1 MNTTDH
7 QAAGTRALARIIGRT
22 MRSAGA
28 RALVSEVAK
37 DLIGSWAGTGGVRKR
52 LAAPALWAA
61 TRLGSSAPA
70 RHDGGTAADMGTLF
84 TAWARTVNASEQ
96 AAAPAGGAAMHG
108 EATHDFLRSTDFG
121 EIREMA
127 ERSKGRVIEALEAF
141 NEHLWSY
148 PAKAGSILGTLLAL
162 VNTGI
167 SSVRTLLQPIEKK
180 VGPDL
185 MADLLLSLVRRLDAG
200 EIARLVNSASELIR
214 RVHTGNLLLARA
226 GRPLLQV
233 YLTALLEEGLPLID
247 PALLK
252 KARVALAEDREA
264 AAHAL
269 VDALKEHP
277 DLVLEMV
284 RAHGSLKSPAI
295 RAFSRRTR
303 MFEELDREALA
314 GAVAQGLADLDTYEI
329 ANSLNTL
336 VRVLNGIHEFRPEV
350 LSSFIT
356 SVADSLDTEEIRA
369 AAAWIVP
376 EVVEALRPILDAA
389 VPSRTGA
396 PLCAGGAS

>member
-1 MNTTDH
+1 MNSTDH
-7 QAAGTRALARIIGRT
+7 QTAGTRALARIIGRT

-37 DLIGSWAGTGGVRKR
+37 DLICGWADGKGFRKR
-52 LAAPALWAA
+52 LAAPALWVAS
-61 TRLGSSAPA
+61 RLGNTPPA
-70 RHDGGTAADMGTLF
+70 RHDGGMAADVGTLV
-84 TAWARTVNASEQ
+84 TAWARTVNAEQ

-108 EATHDFLRSTDFG
+108 EAIHGFLRSTDFG

-127 ERSKGRVIEALEAF
+127 EKSRARVIEALEAF

-185 MADLLLSLVRRLDAG
+185 LADLLLSLVRRLDAG
-200 EIARLVNSASELIR
+200 EIARLANSVSELIR

-226 GRPLLQV
+226 GRPLFQV
-233 YLTALLEEGLPLID
+233 YLTALLEEGLPLVD
-247 PALLK
+247 PVLLK

-264 AAHAL
+264 AACAL
-269 VDALKEHP
+269 ADALREHP

-284 RAHGSLKSPAI
+284 RALGSLKSPAI

-303 MFEELDREALA
+303 MFEEFDRETLA
-314 GAVAQGLADLDTYEI
+314 GSVAQGLSDLDTYEM

-336 VRVLNGIHEFRPEV
+336 ARVLNGIHEVRPEV
-350 LSSFIT
+350 FSSFIT

-376 EVVEALRPILDAA
+376 EVIEALRPILDAA
-389 VPSRTGA
+389 VPSRNGA
-396 PLCAGGAS
+396 PLCAGGES

>member
-7 QAAGTRALARIIGRT
+7 QAVVYQVLARIIGRN
-22 MRSAGA
+22 MRSPGVK
-28 RALVSEVAK
+28 ALVSGIAK
-37 DLIGSWAGTGGVRKR
+37 EAIRNWAGSSPLKRK

-61 TRLGSSAPA
+61 SRLGRPGQEEQDGDMASDVGILLTALA
-70 RHDGGTAADMGTLF
+70 RKA
-84 TAWARTVNASEQ
+84 NAERAS
-96 AAAPAGGAAMHG
+96 AAPGKTAKSG
-108 EATHDFLRSTDFG
+108 EAIHGFLRSTDFG

-127 ERSKGRVIEALEAF
+127 EKSKGRVIETLEAF

-148 PAKAGSILGTLLAL
+148 PAKAGSIMGTLLAL

-167 SSVRTLLQPIEKK
+167 SSVKTLLQPIEKK

-185 MADLLLSLVRRLDAG
+185 LADLLLSLLRRLDAR
-200 EIARLVNSASELIR
+200 EIARLVNSVNELIR
-214 RVHTGNLLLARA
+214 RIHTGNLLLARA

-233 YLTALLEEGLPLID
+233 YLSALLEEGLPLVD

-252 KARVALAEDREA
+252 KARVALAEDRGA

-269 VDALKEHP
+269 ADALREHP

-284 RAHGSLKSPAI
+284 GAYGSLKTPAI
-295 RAFSRRTR
+295 RAFSQRTLVL
-303 MFEELDREALA
+303 EELDREALA
-314 GAVAQGLADLDTYEI
+314 GAVAKGCSDLDTYEI
-329 ANSLNTL
+329 ASVLNTL
-336 VRVLNGIHEFRPEV
+336 VRLLNGIHEVRPEV
-350 LSSFIT
+350 FSSFIT

-389 VPSRTGA
+389 VASQRGPQ
-396 PLCAGGAS
+396 LCAGGAS